1 MVRPPDALTALSRRF
16 TSPLR
21 SPRLTAHLGL
31 WLAGAFAVCFATGL
45 LSHAIQLAIDCGHL
59 RDGDTGQ
66 YAFELYAFPLAVH
79 HEAGLFGF
87 DLARRHGEAAVER
100 WFAAH
105 AP

>member
-1 MVRPPDALTALSRRF
+1 
-16 TSPLR
+16 
-21 SPRLTAHLGL
+21 
-31 WLAGAFAVCFATGL
+31 
-45 LSHAIQLAIDCGHL
+45 
-59 RDGDTGQ
+59 
-66 YAFELYAFPLAVH
+66 LAVH